1 MTKAATALVVEW
13 LDSLTHG
20 RRLSPHTVRAYA
32 ASLHGFVEFMGGH
45 LGGPVSNAALAS
57 LTQVDFRSYLAHRRT
72 DGLANISVAREV
84 SALRSFFAW
93 TARQHG
99 LVCDGL
105 TGLAS
110 PKIPRRVPRPVTPA
124 DALALADGAGETHDK
139 AWLAARDTAVLLL
152 LYGAGLRIAEALALT
167 GTVLPLGETL
177 TVTGKRNKTRI
188 VPLLPQVRAAIE
200 HYVTLCPYATG
211 PAVPLFRGARGG
223 PLAPELVR
231 RAMAAARTALGLPA
245 SATPHALRH
254 SFATHLLARGADLR
268 SIQELLGHA
277 SLSSTQ
283 IYTAVDAARLLDI
296 YRDAHPRA

>member
-1 MTKAATALVVEW
+1 MSKPATALVVEW
-13 LDSLTHG
+13 LDSLTHA

-32 ASLHGFVEFMGGH
+32 ASLHGFVGFLVDH
-45 LGGPVSNAALAS
+45 LGGPVNGNALAAL
-57 LTQVDFRSYLAHRRT
+57 TQNDFRAYLAHRRT

-93 TARQHG
+93 AARQHAIVCEG
-99 LVCDGL
+99 LA
-105 TGLAS
+105 GLAS

-124 DALALADGAGETHDK
+124 DAVALADGAGDTHDE
-139 AWLAARDTAVLLL
+139 AWIAARDTAVLLL

-167 GTVLPLGETL
+167 GAALPLGETL
-177 TVTGKRNKTRI
+177 TVTGKRNKTRV
-188 VPLLPQVRAAIE
+188 VPLLAPVRAAIDA
-200 HYVTLCPYATG
+200 YVALCPYATG
-211 PAVPLFRGARGG
+211 PALPLFRGARGG

-268 SIQELLGHA
+268 AIQELLGHA

-283 IYTAVDAARLLDI
+283 IYTAVDAARLLDV